1 VASLTVRGHGLVRC
15 EPDELEL
22 ELSVSVSRP
31 AAPEAL
37 AEAAQ
42 RAEAL
47 AAVLD
52 RFGVPGEARGTTAL
66 FVREDVEYD
75 PQGRPQRTGFVAAG
89 HLTVRLRSAEA
100 LGELLRDAVEEAQV
114 RVQGPVWRVAA
125 DNPARLE
132 ACRRA
137 AADARRRAEAY
148 ADALGL
154 RLGAVASAAEP
165 SVQLHGAELGPM
177 LAAGIGVETPRLEV
191 SAAVEVTFAAE
202 PG

>member
-31 AAPEAL
+31 GAPDAL

-52 RFGVPGEARGTTAL
+52 RLGVPGEARGTTGL

-75 PQGRPQRTGFVAAG
+75 PQGRPQRSGFVAAS
-89 HLTVRLRSAEA
+89 HLTVRLPSAEG
-100 LGELLRDAVEEAQV
+100 LGELLRDAVEEAQA
-114 RVQGPVWRVAA
+114 RVQGPVWRVAD

-148 ADALGL
+148 AEALGL
-154 RLGAVASAAEP
+154 TLGAVTSVAEP
-165 SVQLHGAELGPM
+165 AVQLHGAAFGPL
-177 LAAGIGVETPRLEV
+177 LAAEIAVETPRIEV
-191 SAAVEVTFAAE
+191 AAAVEVTFAAE